1 MKPDTSRSIRV
12 ALFFIFGA
20 FLVWTV
26 HDTFQAKNAY
36 NENAYTIRAPFE
48 DVKQLKSGSD
58 VRLSGVSIGSVAD
71 LRLEDGQA
79 VAILQIKKIHK
90 VPVDSFATITT
101 AGLLGN
107 NYVSIQ
113 VGSLYQYLL
122 DSDTIKTKEGADINK
137 IVEQLG
143 DIGKRISSFLD
154 DFSGKDGGSL
164 LSGLTGIVEEV
175 RPKINGIL
183 DNVSEITNHVA
194 NGKGS
199 AGKFIY
205 EETAHS
211 ELLLLADNIKKTAS
225 DAGQFF
231 QNADSVV
238 NKLDKEGEGPLAFL
252 LNNKKATSQLQ
263 DTLANVNDFTKQLNS
278 KDSTLGKLISNDDL
292 YVEAK
297 SILNKVH
304 NAVEGVEN
312 SGPMTAVGIS
322 ASALF

>member
-1 MKPDTSRSIRV
+1 MNADTSRSIRV
-12 ALFFIFGA
+12 GLFFIFGA
-20 FLVWTV
+20 ILVWIV
-26 HDTFQAKNAY
+26 YDTFTAKNAY
-36 NENAYTIRAPFE
+36 NENAYTVRAPFE

-71 LRLEDGQA
+71 LRLEDGEA
-79 VAILQIKKIHK
+79 VAVLQIEKIHK
-90 VPVDSFATITT
+90 IPVDSLAIITT

-113 VGSLYQYLL
+113 VGGLNQYLV
-122 DSDTIKTKEGADINK
+122 DKDTIKTKEGADINK

-143 DIGKRISSFLD
+143 EIGQRISGFLD
-154 DFSGKDGGSL
+154 GVSGDDKGSL
-164 LSGLTGIVEEV
+164 LGGLNGIIQEAG
-175 RPKINGIL
+175 PKINGIL
-183 DNVSEITNHVA
+183 DNMSEITNKVVS
-194 NGKGS
+194 GKGS

-205 EETAHS
+205 EDTAHT
-211 ELLLLADNIKKTAS
+211 EILAVADNIKKAAA
-225 DAGQFF
+225 DAEQFF
-231 QNADSVV
+231 KSATGVV
-238 NKLDKEGEGPLAFL
+238 NKIDKEGDGPLSFL
-252 LNNKKATSQLQ
+252 LNDKNATSQLR
-263 DTLANVNDFTKQLNS
+263 DTLANVNNFTKQLNS

-292 YVEAK
+292 YLEAK